1 VQYQRDDSH
10 NQQQVDETARQVK
23 CKPAGDP
30 HRKQDE
36 EQNQEDKISYHM

>member
-1 VQYQRDDSH
+1 VQYQRNDSH
-10 NQQQVDETARQVK
+10 NQQQVDETRQVK
-23 CKPAGDP
+23 CKPAGDQ